1 MKRALRGM
9 CGVVVKRR
17 FEIGSA
23 VAALVVLASTASY
36 ALDEQQMPVAP
47 SSAPQQAAPADAP
60 QSGVQDTAPI
70 AKSGETGT
78 DIVIPGIGKLGV
90 LPKMDFGL
98 ELLYGVAEE
107 KQPEAQGPLENQP
120 EDLTIRGSVK
130 HKF

>member
-1 MKRALRGM
+1 MRGM
-9 CGVVVKRR
+9 CGVVVKRLI
-17 FEIGSA
+17 EIVSA
-23 VAALVVLASTASY
+23 VAALVVLASTASF

-47 SSAPQQAAPADAP
+47 SAAPQAAPTEAP
-60 QSGVQDTAPI
+60 KAGVQDVAPA
-70 AKSGETGT
+70 AKSAETGT

-98 ELLYGVAEE
+98 ELLYGVAED
-107 KQPEAQGPLENQP
+107 KQPEAQSPVENQP

>member
-1 MKRALRGM
+1 MKRAVRGM
-9 CGVVVKRR
+9 CGVVVKRLL
-17 FEIGSA
+17 EILSA
-23 VAALVVLASTASY
+23 GAALVVLASTASF

-47 SSAPQQAAPADAP
+47 SAAPQQSAPAGSP
-60 QSGVQDTAPI
+60 QSGVQDTTSA
-70 AKSGETGT
+70 AKSVESGT

-98 ELLYGVAEE
+98 ELLYGVAED
-107 KQPEAQGPLENQP
+107 KQPEAQSPVENQP